1 MTEITRVNRTLRL
14 PVVVIYCLA
23 LLLATLRAFALSTG
37 QPESLREF
45 LSSYL
50 VNPHFGADKTTR
62 YVSALV
68 HLNEHGPQDVLV
80 YVTGRTWCGTGGC
93 TLLVLEESGTSYRL
107 VTRVKLARP
116 PIVVFERTTNN
127 WHDIGVSVQ
136 GGGIQSGY
144 EGALEYNG
152 HSYPSNPTVPPA
164 RRFHSDAR
172 DSVVIPVKAEGNLLY
187 E

>member
-1 MTEITRVNRTLRL
+1 MTRMTRFTWILRSAT
-14 PVVVIYCLA
+14 VVIYCFA
-23 LLLATLRAFALSTG
+23 VLLATYPAFARSAG
-37 QPESLREF
+37 QPDSLHVF

-62 YVSALV
+62 YVSAVV

-93 TLLVLEESGTSYRL
+93 TLLVLEESGTSYRI

-116 PIVVFERTTNN
+116 PIVVFEGTTNG
-127 WHDIGVSVQ
+127 WHNIGVSVQ
-136 GGGIQSGY
+136 GGGVQSGY
-144 EGALEYNG
+144 EAALEYNG

-164 RRFHSDAR
+164 RRSHSENR
-172 DSVVIPVKAEGNLLY
+172 DKVVIPVKADGTLLY
-187 E
+187 D